1 VVVAGAVGCDGIGA
15 GAVLLTTG
23 TVVGVEAVEPVV
35 PAVAGAA
42 PGISMG
48 GATGGVDST
57 TGALLEVVSDE
68 TVLGAFS
75 WQETKDCT
83 ARAAKIKFLNAFF
96 IIIRF

>member
-1 VVVAGAVGCDGIGA
+1 VGCDGIGA

-48 GATGGVDST
+48 AGDVATGGVDST